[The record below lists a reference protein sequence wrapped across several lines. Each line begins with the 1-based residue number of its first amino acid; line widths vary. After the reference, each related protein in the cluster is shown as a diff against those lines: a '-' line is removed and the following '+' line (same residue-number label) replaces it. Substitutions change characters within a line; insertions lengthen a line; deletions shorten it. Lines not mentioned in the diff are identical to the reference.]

1 MNWLDVLFLLII
13 AGYVW
18 GGFQGGLIQA
28 VGGIV
33 GLLFG
38 SILASRLYIPFSSS
52 LLPVFNG
59 NEIIAKVVAFLILFF
74 IFTRIIA
81 VIFWILNKFFHFFV
95 LVPGLK
101 FANKI
106 GGAAVGF
113 LEGALFLGL
122 VLQFSVRLPLMA
134 QTAEAIEK
142 SRLASLFLAVSGWL
156 VPFWPTA
163 LKESQKVI
171 NQFILK

>member
-1 MNWLDVLFLLII
+1 MNWLDLILILVI
-13 AGYVW
+13 AGYIW
-18 GGFQGGLIQA
+18 GGWQGGLIQA
-28 VGGIV
+28 VGGVV
-33 GLLFG
+33 GLLLG

-59 NEIIAKVVAFLILFF
+59 NEIVAKVVAFLVLFF
-74 IFTRIIA
+74 VFIRIIA
-81 VIFWILNKFFHFFV
+81 VIFWILNKFFHFFAMA
-95 LVPGLK
+95 PGLK
-101 FANKI
+101 FANKV

-122 VLQFSVRLPLMA
+122 VLQFSVRLPLMV
-134 QTAEAIEK
+134 QTAEAIQK

-171 NQFILK
+171 DQFILK